1 MDLNWQLAMLSVRV
15 TQLEQGKLGR
25 KMILIRRESARKMK
39 QRYSS
44 FKDSGR
50 LKEESLVM
58 IAGFC
63 DMWMPIGG
71 RCCQNNT
78 TCSLECTKKASTAG
92 CGMLENLLLWVSLL
106 RTGKVNIP
114 PARPQPVPTGK
125 PKVLPT
131 PPCSTARPMPHLN
144 RPTNLIERMLDH
156 QLEICHGTVGNELTT
171 AVQLI
176 AFLKKQISDSKRP
189 KVHEWVINSPCYHNK
204 ELASP
209 EQTATAEV
217 VPKSVAG
224 SSFPAASSTYVVP
237 TGRVIVPTGRYI
249 VPAGK
254 VIIIVSPGDQDRYMR
269 DYAAYEQFVALCE
282 KEAGGSGSGPNRRR
296 TYVPREREEAEQ
308 RLIDDYFGNDEFL
321 PKYPEENFRRKYRIS
336 STLFNKIVNDIL
348 SYDVQPLPEYFKFFR
363 QRYDAVGRLSIGPI
377 LKCTSA
383 IRQLAYDT
391 APDAFDEFP
400 GANNDLNVL
409 YDSSLF
415 DDELA
420 DRAPECPFV
429 VNRHTYRKC
438 YYLVDDI
445 YPAWSTFVKTYTVA
459 RDEKTLNFK
468 RVQVSSRKDIE

>member
-1 MDLNWQLAMLSVRV
+1 
-15 TQLEQGKLGR
+15 
-25 KMILIRRESARKMK
+25 
-39 QRYSS
+39 
-44 FKDSGR
+44 
-50 LKEESLVM
+50 
-58 IAGFC
+58 
-63 DMWMPIGG
+63 
-71 RCCQNNT
+71 
-78 TCSLECTKKASTAG
+78 
-92 CGMLENLLLWVSLL
+92 
-106 RTGKVNIP
+106 
-114 PARPQPVPTGK
+114 
-125 PKVLPT
+125 
-131 PPCSTARPMPHLN
+131 
-144 RPTNLIERMLDH
+144 
-156 QLEICHGTVGNELTT
+156 
-171 AVQLI
+171 
-176 AFLKKQISDSKRP
+176 
-189 KVHEWVINSPCYHNK
+189 
-204 ELASP
+204 
-209 EQTATAEV
+209 
-217 VPKSVAG
+217 
-224 SSFPAASSTYVVP
+224 
-237 TGRVIVPTGRYI
+237 
-249 VPAGK
+249 
-254 VIIIVSPGDQDRYMR
+254 MR

-321 PKYPEENFRRKYRIS
+321 PKYPEENFRRK
-336 STLFNKIVNDIL
+336 
-348 SYDVQPLPEYFKFFR
+348 